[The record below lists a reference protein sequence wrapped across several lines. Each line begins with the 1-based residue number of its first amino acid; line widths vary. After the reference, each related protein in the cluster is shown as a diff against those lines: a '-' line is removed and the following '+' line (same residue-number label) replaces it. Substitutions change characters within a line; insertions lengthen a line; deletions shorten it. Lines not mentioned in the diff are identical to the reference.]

1 MPVTEV
7 FRETDKNVMVRN
19 TSRLRRI
26 FKERGYLFVINFER
40 SFADVAPAMS
50 FLGKCVGST
59 NPDIS
64 CFLHFSVF
72 DCWWFISA
80 NVSQEIHM
88 ARNQVLDLISI
99 SALF

>member
-1 MPVTEV
+1 MVKGEQSDMGE
-7 FRETDKNVMVRN
+7 RDKNVMVRN
-19 TSRLRRI
+19 TSRLWRI

-64 CFLHFSVF
+64 CFTSFLSV
-72 DCWWFISA
+72 
-80 NVSQEIHM
+80 
-88 ARNQVLDLISI
+88 
-99 SALF
+99 